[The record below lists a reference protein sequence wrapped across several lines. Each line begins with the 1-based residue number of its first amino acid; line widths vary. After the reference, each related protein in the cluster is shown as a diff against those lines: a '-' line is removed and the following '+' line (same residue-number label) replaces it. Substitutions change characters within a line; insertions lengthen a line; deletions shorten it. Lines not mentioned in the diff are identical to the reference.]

1 MFSFALD
8 YLKHYTLCITQS
20 ILVLRVLVV
29 TLSLSMMWTTAP
41 QPEIPSRSKAF
52 IMAWENIYHPL
63 QKYLPSYLGDALKQL
78 IRTHL
83 WFPQGLGH
91 SHQLFLAS
99 SSGNK
104 VNGLRNTTCKFTDS
118 MVKDFCFFI
127 ESPMCTW
134 CSKKKDIK

>member
-1 MFSFALD
+1 MFLNKVSR
-8 YLKHYTLCITQS
+8 YLVHSGLES
-20 ILVLRVLVV
+20 PGGDLVLLDDVDDGPPAGDPVAVEGVHHGLGD
-29 TLSLSMMWTTAP
+29 
-41 QPEIPSRSKAF
+41 
-52 IMAWENIYHPL
+52 ENIYHPL
-63 QKYLPSYLGDALKQL
+63 QKYLLSYLGDALKQL

-127 ESPMCTW
+127 
-134 CSKKKDIK
+134 